1 MVPIIAGM
9 ENKQF
14 GLTVLATS
22 LAFVLVQLDVS
33 IVNVALTTM
42 GARLHTGVPSLQWV
56 VDAYAV
62 AFAAL
67 LLSAGGLSDRIGPRR
82 MFMSGLATF
91 TVASILCG
99 VAPGAGSLIAA
110 RVLQGMGAAALVP
123 SSLALLSLSCGDDAA
138 RRAWGVGM
146 WTAAGSVGLAAG
158 PLLGGVMVDWL
169 GWRSIFLVN
178 LPIGLFGLWLTQR
191 CVASTRGVATR
202 IDWTGQVLAIAT
214 LLCVTGS
221 VIEAHRFGWSSMP
234 IRGGLCAA
242 ILLAAGFI
250 VTEHRHAHPLLPL
263 GFFRQRTFSG
273 AIAVG
278 FLLNLTLY
286 GSLFVLGLYFQQT
299 RHWPAWFSGIAFLPL
314 PVVLGIANVLAHR
327 VGAWLGAPGAMAAG
341 LLVAACGTVALV
353 GIGPD
358 TASGEILVGLV
369 LIPAGIGV
377 TVPVMTASLLGSVPR
392 SAAGVVS
399 GALNAVRQ
407 AGGAVGVALFGG
419 LSTHGAF
426 LFGTGL
432 LLAASITAAG
442 LIRSVKPAQHPAGA
456 RAGAQPI
463 SG

>member
-1 MVPIIAGM
+1 
-9 ENKQF
+9 
-14 GLTVLATS
+14 
-22 LAFVLVQLDVS
+22 
-33 IVNVALTTM
+33 
-42 GARLHTGVPSLQWV
+42 
-56 VDAYAV
+56 
-62 AFAAL
+62 
-67 LLSAGGLSDRIGPRR
+67 
-82 MFMSGLATF
+82 
-91 TVASILCG
+91 
-99 VAPGAGSLIAA
+99 
-110 RVLQGMGAAALVP
+110 
-123 SSLALLSLSCGDDAA
+123 
-138 RRAWGVGM
+138 M

-278 FLLNLTLY
+278 FLVNLTLY

-426 LFGTGL
+426 LLGTGL

>member
-1 MVPIIAGM
+1 VLPIFAGM
-9 ENKQF
+9 ENKHF
-14 GLTVLATS
+14 SLTVLATS
-22 LAFVLVQLDVS
+22 MAFVLVQLDVS
-33 IVNVALTTM
+33 IINVALATM
-42 GARLHTGVPSLQWV
+42 GARLHTGVLGLQWV

-67 LLSAGGLSDRIGPRR
+67 LLSAGGLGDRIGPRR
-82 MFMSGLATF
+82 MFMLGLATF
-91 TVASILCG
+91 TGASILWG

-123 SSLALLSLSCGDDAA
+123 SSLALLSVSCGDDAA

-158 PLLGGVMVDWL
+158 PLLGGVLVDLL

-191 CVASTRGVATR
+191 FVASTRGAATR

-250 VTEHRHAHPLLPL
+250 ATEHRHAHPLLPL

-286 GSLFVLGLYFQQT
+286 GSLFVLGLYFQQI
-299 RHWPAWFSGIAFLPL
+299 RHWPVWFSGIAFLPL

-341 LLVAACGTVALV
+341 LLVAACGTAALV
-353 GIGPD
+353 GIGRD
-358 TASGEILVGLV
+358 TASREILVGLV

-392 SAAGVVS
+392 SAAGVAS

-407 AGGAVGVALFGG
+407 AGGAIGVALFGG

-432 LLAASITAAG
+432 LLTASVAAAG

-456 RAGAQPI
+456 RVGAQPI